1 VFISLTGKGKRI
13 AETLLEDESENLARL
28 VTHLGKDESQT
39 FIRLMVST
47 IDFFVNEPT
56 AQADP

>member
-1 VFISLTGKGKRI
+1 MFISLTGKGKRI

-39 FIRLMVST
+39 FIRLMEST
-47 IDFFVNEPT
+47 IDFFVNEPV
-56 AQADP
+56 P